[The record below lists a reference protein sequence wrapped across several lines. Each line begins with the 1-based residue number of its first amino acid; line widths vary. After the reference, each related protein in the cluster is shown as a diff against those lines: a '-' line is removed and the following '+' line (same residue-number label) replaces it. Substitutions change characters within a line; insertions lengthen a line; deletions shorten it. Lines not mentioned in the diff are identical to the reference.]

1 MFSLTWNMPTVV
13 LFLIQRI
20 SFQILPFV
28 KYAIETR
35 VESTTACLH
44 KTWQIWHPSAYGCTP
59 LQLRVL
65 KASIQT
71 LLLSSVATQKASVTT
86 QRMMATSR

>member
-35 VESTTACLH
+35 VESTTVYFKKYSRYGIPLH
-44 KTWQIWHPSAYGCTP
+44 YGYP
-59 LQLRVL
+59 LLQLRGL
-65 KASIQT
+65 EISRQI
-71 LLLSSVATQKASVTT
+71 LLLS
-86 QRMMATSR
+86 